1 MPESLLTPAMRN
13 HRRPIAGLLLIFVL
27 SLPLIAAERIHDLR
41 PTLIVVSIDGF
52 RPDYLDHFNTPNLH
66 HIREQ
71 GIHAKYMI
79 PSFPTK
85 TFPNH
90 QTIATG
96 LYPAHHG
103 IVANYMYDPDL
114 KEKFD
119 KKIPAAMK
127 DPRWWGGE
135 PIWVTAEK
143 QGMRTAPLMWPGAM
157 VERPGMRPTFTQE
170 FDKQATSN
178 DRVDKLVN
186 LFDLPADQRP
196 QLLLLY
202 LDAVDQAGHDYGPR
216 SSQVRQAVEQAD
228 AALGRLLSALK
239 DRGIDDE
246 VNLVVVSDH
255 GMSSQSQKKVVCLD
269 QYLDMNSV
277 DVIDGTPIVNLL
289 PKDGDYESLYQE
301 LKRVPHAKVYRAGE
315 VPQRWHFS
323 GSHRIPP
330 VFLVADDEWTISTH
344 QYLETHKFEYGNHGF
359 DNELKDMRAIFVA
372 EGPAFQPGTIKPFA
386 NVNLY
391 SLFSYLL
398 NLSPAQTDGSLK
410 VFQNV
415 LVPRTQTQPSK
426 KELAPWQKEWDEV
439 AQTRP
444 LAAGQ

>member
-1 MPESLLTPAMRN
+1 MRN
-13 HRRPIAGLLLIFVL
+13 HRSGISGLFFIILLCLTSF
-27 SLPLIAAERIHDLR
+27 AADRINDLR
-41 PTLIVVSIDGF
+41 PTLVVISIDGF
-52 RPDYLDHFNTPNLH
+52 RPDYLDRSATPNLYR
-66 HIREQ
+66 IIDQ
-71 GIHAKYMI
+71 GVHAKYLI

-90 QTIATG
+90 NTIVTG

-119 KKIPAAMK
+119 KKNPAVMK

-143 QGMRTAPLMWPGAM
+143 QGMRAAPMMWPGAT

-170 FDKQATSN
+170 FDKHATSN
-178 DRVDKLVN
+178 ERVDKLVP
-186 LFDLPADQRP
+186 LLDLPVDQRP
-196 QLLLLY
+196 QLLMLY

-216 SSQVRQAVEQAD
+216 SQQVREAVEQAD
-228 AALGRLLSALK
+228 ASIGRLMEALK

-246 VNLVVVSDH
+246 VNMLVVSDH
-255 GMSSQSQKKVVCLD
+255 GMSPQSPKKVVCLD
-269 QYLDMNSV
+269 QYLDMSTV

-289 PKDGDYESLYQE
+289 PKDGDYEALYRK
-301 LKRVPHAKVYRAGE
+301 LKRVPHAKVYHASE

-330 VFLVADDEWTISTH
+330 VFLVANDEWTISTH
-344 QYLETHKFEYGNHGF
+344 EYLKTHKFEYGNHGF
-359 DNELKDMRAIFVA
+359 DNDSKNMRAVFLA
-372 EGPAFQPGTIKPFA
+372 EGPAFQHGTMKPFV

-391 SLFSYLL
+391 SLFAYLL

-415 LVPRTQTQPSK
+415 LVERTQTQPSK

-439 AQTRP
+439 AQNRAWP
-444 LAAGQ
+444 